1 MAQSSS
7 RLNRHQTRES
17 RRQIYF
23 YIAVIVI
30 LLVVVLTFGTK
41 IIEFIGNA
49 TYLIRGDS
57 EETEENS
64 ITLIQSPDIDPL
76 PEAVSTDVLEI
87 KGSVLE
93 EGGIVELFVNGQ
105 KEDIEKISGETS
117 FTFSVKLE
125 EGENK
130 IKARYRVARRAS
142 EFSSERVVIYYQ
154 DKPKLEEISPSDG
167 QTFKRGDERIEIRGK
182 TDIDNTVTVN
192 GFRAVVDQ
200 SGNFSYFLK
209 LNSGENTVTIVAKNK
224 AGSEEKREIKVNYS
238 P

>member
-7 RLNRHQTRES
+7 RLSRHQAREG

-23 YIAVIVI
+23 YLIVI
-30 LLVVVLTFGTK
+30 ILLIVLVLTFGTK

-57 EETEENS
+57 ENTTEDS
-64 ITLIQSPDIDPL
+64 ISLVQSPELDTL
-76 PEAVSTDVLEI
+76 PDAVSSETLEVKGNVLD
-87 KGSVLE
+87 
-93 EGGIVELFVNGQ
+93 EGGNVELFVNGQ
-105 KEDIEKISGETS
+105 KIDTEKINNGTS
-117 FTFSVKLE
+117 FVFSIKLD
-125 EGENK
+125 EGENE
-130 IKARYRVARRAS
+130 IKARYRVGRKAS
-142 EFSSERVVIYYQ
+142 DFSVGQIVSFYK

-167 QTFKRGDERIEIRGK
+167 QTFKRGDESIEIRGK
-182 TDIDNTVTVN
+182 TDTNSVITVN

-209 LNSGENTVTIVAKNK
+209 LNSGENTVVIMAKNK
-224 AGSEEKREIKVNYS
+224 AGLEEKKEIKVNYS